1 MELFG
6 LRLKT
11 LRVAKDL
18 TQEQLA
24 HKLSDIGL
32 GSISGY
38 ERGSQRPSIEVVIEL
53 CKYFN
58 VSSDFLLGLSDSMD
72 FNLAPLTDEQVTYIM
87 GLINLFVKQN
97 ERHPTTKG

>member
-11 LRVAKDL
+11 LRLAKDL

-24 HKLSDIGL
+24 DKIKDVGV
-32 GSISGY
+32 GSVSGY
-38 ERGSQRPSIEVVIEL
+38 ERGSQRPSVDVVIEL
-53 CKYFN
+53 CKFFG
-58 VSSDFLLGLSDSMD
+58 VSSDFLLGLSSSMD
-72 FNLAPLTDEQVTYIM
+72 FNLAPLTDEQVMYVM

-97 ERHPTTKG
+97 EMSDRNK